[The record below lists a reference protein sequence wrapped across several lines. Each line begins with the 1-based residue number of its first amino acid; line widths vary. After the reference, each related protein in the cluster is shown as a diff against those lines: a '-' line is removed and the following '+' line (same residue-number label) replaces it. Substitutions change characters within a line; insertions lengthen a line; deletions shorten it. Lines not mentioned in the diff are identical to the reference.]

1 MHTTTRGWRPVVHCM
16 RAMKK
21 LKSTAAVHRLPSRY
35 TKVHR
40 TAGRSLLRQVHHCG
54 FYLHDSAND
63 ASTGFHV
70 SVNGQWIRRSADAQ
84 RDVAIKEF
92 DRYSSHNHVHGSQ
105 DGIGHPP
112 YVSILGSP
120 PRRRSRTLTF
130 ILRSRSQRSSRDTID
145 PYADFMAIHTPRSS
159 LKALPPD
166 FKSETGVP
174 GDRLDAC
181 ILDPLA

>member
-1 MHTTTRGWRPVVHCM
+1 MHTTARRWRPVVHCM

-40 TAGRSLLRQVHHCG
+40 TAGRSAAQVHHCG
-54 FYLHDSAND
+54 FYLHDSATDTSIGCPRECERSMNKTICRR
-63 ASTGFHV
+63 ATRRGYQGIRPLFFA
-70 SVNGQWIRRSADAQ
+70 QPCAWIARWHRSSPV
-84 RDVAIKEF
+84 RF
-92 DRYSSHNHVHGSQ
+92 DPRF
-105 DGIGHPP
+105 
-112 YVSILGSP
+112 P